1 MTFNPE
7 NFNFKIDKLI
17 PVDDFIETALY
28 HPDFGYYT
36 KKVCFGRQGDFI
48 TAPTISNLFSEIIG
62 IWLISTWETL
72 GKPKRLNFVELGPG
86 DGSLAEV
93 LVRIFKNFPEF
104 NKAIKFYLYE
114 KSELLKKVQKNK
126 IKNSKIKWIK
136 NFDTINNGPIIFFGN
151 EFFDAIPIKQFTFYK
166 KDLFEKYYIINKQTG
181 LNETYRKASLKF
193 LVSVPTSL

>member
-62 IWLISTWETL
+62 ICLMGQQQYNGQTL
-72 GKPKRLNFVELGPG
+72 
-86 DGSLAEV
+86 
-93 LVRIFKNFPEF
+93 
-104 NKAIKFYLYE
+104 
-114 KSELLKKVQKNK
+114 Q
-126 IKNSKIKWIK
+126 
-136 NFDTINNGPIIFFGN
+136 
-151 EFFDAIPIKQFTFYK
+151 
-166 KDLFEKYYIINKQTG
+166 
-181 LNETYRKASLKF
+181 
-193 LVSVPTSL
+193 